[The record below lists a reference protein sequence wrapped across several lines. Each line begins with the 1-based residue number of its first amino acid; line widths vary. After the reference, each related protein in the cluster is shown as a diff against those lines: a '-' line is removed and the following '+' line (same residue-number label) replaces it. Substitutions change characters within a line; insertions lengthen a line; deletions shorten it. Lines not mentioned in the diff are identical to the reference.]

1 MRNTVKNVVVATA
14 ATGLAVGALALA
26 GPAAAAP
33 SGTGSAQQTIKQLE
47 DEGYRVILSRVG
59 SGSISDCNVKAVRPG
74 RDITELKAA
83 PRGNTEERVRYTTVY
98 VDLACGQDK

>member
-1 MRNTVKNVVVATA
+1 MRNTVTKTVAATA
-14 ATGLAVGALALA
+14 ATGLALGALALA

-33 SGTGSAQQTIKQLE
+33 SGAGTAQQTIKQLE

-59 SGSISDCNVKAVRPG
+59 SGSINDCNVKAVRPG

-98 VDLACGQDK
+98 VDLACGQGK

>member
-1 MRNTVKNVVVATA
+1 MRNTVKNAIVATIGS
-14 ATGLAVGALALA
+14 GLAVGALALA

-33 SGTGSAQQTIKQLE
+33 TGAETAQQTIKKLQ
-47 DEGYRVILSRVG
+47 DEGYRVIQTRVG
-59 SGSISDCNVKAVRPG
+59 SGSIDNCNVSAVRPG

-98 VDLACGQDK
+98 VDLHCGG